1 MEQDGAPRGN
11 PGRISL
17 RTAEIVT
24 ALVILIL
31 GLIVVFDSRRV
42 GAAWGDDGPQAG
54 YFPFYIGLMICIACA
69 WILLHALFRS
79 NSAESGTF
87 ATWDQL
93 KPVFSMF
100 VPSVV
105 FVVAIYFLG
114 LYVSAAIYI
123 AAFMVWKGSFS
134 IVTSALL
141 SMTVSILLFL
151 TFELWF
157 LVPLPKGPV
166 EALLGF

>member
-54 YFPFYIGLMICIACA
+54 YFPFYIGLIICIASA

-87 ATWDQL
+87 AKWDQL

>member
-87 ATWDQL
+87 AKWDQL